1 MMKSQT
7 ESNAMSKTQLFL
19 YGSVNWIL
27 CAAGLANLVV
37 GTFAAVNDSVATSAT
52 SLTAGLV
59 LLFAG
64 TIDRFESLKG
74 LGIEAK
80 TRQLD
85 QKIVQA
91 DDALRRLR
99 EMAEITGAALLD
111 INSKI
116 GRWDST
122 PEPRDSIALANRVR
136 QIMKSLGSDDVVIGT
151 ALKPWAKTL
160 CFDMASVQ
168 IKELN
173 KLLVSRSTELQTQR
187 QNIPS
192 PWQPDDPQLLKLNA
206 QLSSISEF
214 QNARLNN
221 LYNIEI
227 EDYPDKFMAI
237 FDNVPQVEKSL
248 VDTMKKSAARFSP
261 GMQSLSQ
268 TRTLVDS
275 ELWIEVLQNSK
286 NT

>member
-1 MMKSQT
+1 MKSQT
-7 ESNAMSKTQLFL
+7 ESNAMSKTQLLL

-37 GTFAAVNDSVATSAT
+37 GTLAAVNDSVATSAT

-116 GRWDST
+116 GRWDSA

-136 QIMKSLGSDDVVIGT
+136 QIMKSLGSDDVAIGT
-151 ALKPWAKTL
+151 ALRPWAKTL

-168 IKELN
+168 VKELN
-173 KLLVSRSTELQTQR
+173 KLLMSRSTELQTQR
-187 QNIPS
+187 QNIPP
-192 PWQPDDPQLLKLNA
+192 PWQPDDPQLSTLNA

-214 QNARLNN
+214 QSARLNN
-221 LYNIEI
+221 LYSMEI

-237 FDNVPQVEKSL
+237 FDNVPQVDKSL

-286 NT
+286 ST